1 MTSALSKPP
10 AVSVGFF
17 SATARL
23 VRARWRIAWN
33 TLRRGARWR
42 RLTYAVVLA
51 ALAFLSLVAL
61 VVSYVFTI
69 VIAGVTNDPTAADV
83 IISSAL
89 SGSLMLSFMVSFTVA
104 LAALYLSAD
113 LDLLL
118 SSPISRRAVFASK
131 LVGGLLP
138 GQALILAI
146 GVVPMIGHG
155 IASEYGVAYY
165 GAIILALMVLPI
177 LPSAIGATAV
187 VLIVRRVSA
196 HRLGEIIGLIVVA
209 MTLSIALIA
218 GNSRELQ
225 SAVTMRDLLD
235 ILNRFRNPNSP
246 AEWLTRAVAAAGRRE
261 SSEALRWFG
270 ISGAI
275 ALISLV
281 PLFFISDRLYYEGW
295 IHMHSENV
303 RKRLR
308 GGWLPWQQNTAR
320 RLSSPS
326 GLLKWLP
333 APTVAIIRKDFRLIP
348 RDLTNL
354 AQVLSPLAI
363 GVFFVLQQA
372 LYPIRI
378 GGEEKPQAFVLP
390 LLAMLSAAIS
400 SGVGA
405 MIMSRFG
412 LTAFAFEGRR
422 YWAIKSSPIKRWE
435 LILGKF
441 LVGYLPYLV
450 LAGLLVPALEL
461 ARSLNEATRGDTF
474 DVSVVIQIMNPAVIG
489 YALFVVAVVGA
500 GVIAI
505 SLAIGSARPNMR
517 WDSPHEM
524 MTPDIGCISLV
535 LYGGYL
541 AITLLALTMPAAIG
555 GFPMLD
561 RPGWLWV
568 AGLTIGLGTTAI
580 VVSSSLWL
588 AARELE
594 RIAE

>member
-1 MTSALSKPP
+1 MTATSAGGSR
-10 AVSVGFF
+10 STGFF
-17 SATARL
+17 PATARL
-23 VRARWRIAWN
+23 VGARWRIAWN

-51 ALAFLSLVAL
+51 ALAFLSFVSLGT
-61 VVSYVFTI
+61 SYVFTI
-69 VIAGVTNDPTAADV
+69 VIVGVAEDPTAADV
-83 IISSAL
+83 IVSSAL
-89 SGSLMLSFMVSFTVA
+89 SGSLMLCFMVSFTVA
-104 LAALYLSAD
+104 LGALYLSAD

-118 SSPISRRAVFASK
+118 SSPVSRRAVFASK

-146 GVVPMIGHG
+146 GLVPLIGHG
-155 IASEYGVAYY
+155 IASGY
-165 GAIILALMVLPI
+165 GASFYSAVLLALFLLPI
-177 LPSAIGATAV
+177 IPSAVGATAV

-209 MTLSIALIA
+209 MTLTIALVA
-218 GNSRELQ
+218 SNSGELQ
-225 SAVTMRDLLD
+225 AAVTVSDLLD
-235 ILNRFRNPNSP
+235 ILNRFRNPYSP
-246 AEWLTRAVAAAGRRE
+246 AEWLTRAVVAAGRAE
-261 SSEALRWFG
+261 SATAVRWFA
-270 ISGAI
+270 ISGGAALVCLLPLI
-275 ALISLV
+275 LIS
-281 PLFFISDRLYYEGW
+281 DGLYYEGW
-295 IHMHSENV
+295 VRMHSENV
-303 RKRLR
+303 RRRLG
-308 GGWLPWQQNTAR
+308 GGWLPWLRSDSAA
-320 RLSSPS
+320 RLSRPS
-326 GLLKWLP
+326 GLLRWLSP
-333 APTVAIIRKDFRLIP
+333 PTAAIIRKDFRLIP

-378 GGEEKPQAFVLP
+378 GGDDRPQTLVLP

-412 LTAFAFEGRR
+412 LTAFSFEGRR
-422 YWAIKSSPIKRWE
+422 YWVIKSAPIQRRE

-441 LVGYLPYLV
+441 LVGYLPYLA
-450 LAGLLVPALEL
+450 LAGVLVPALEL
-461 ARSLNEATRGDTF
+461 ARALNEATRGGAF
-474 DVSVVIQIMNPAVIG
+474 DVSIVVQIMNPLIIG

-505 SLAIGSARPNMR
+505 SLAIGAARPNMR

-541 AITLLALTMPAAIG
+541 GITLLALTMPAALG
-555 GFPMLD
+555 GFPMLEH
-561 RPGWLWV
+561 PGWLWMG
-568 AGLTIGLGTTAI
+568 GLAIGLGTTAI
-580 VVSSSLWL
+580 VVASSLWL
-588 AARELE
+588 AMREIDAIGE
-594 RIAE
+594 